1 MSSKSILSRAITIA
15 AILVAIVIGQT
26 SVGAQMAGWIV
37 WVKTSPCSGRTDWV
51 TVGTQNPT
59 GQGGSTYWEAA
70 DRVVGGTNCGRLNSR
85 CTKAEAEAEAI
96 TVRASPRFSDYC
108 CKEYSIWR
116 NSQTNKLSIVVGK
129 FGTAGLGWMFEDGP
143 MCCDQA
149 ERITGL
155 TGACSGTVGGQKPR
169 LQADT
174 AYTGKNLTFFQ
185 RQTADQC
192 EADCNGNPKCLG
204 FTWIKPGTYNAG
216 DPAMCYLMGEITGTT
231 SSKGHFSG
239 LRSNSGGGKPT
250 GGGTSAGVPDMSGRW
265 NGNWIGGSG
274 CRYNFTIAKTGAN
287 TYSGQMDM
295 CSSTGRKDPVTF
307 VFGANGTGE
316 ITLSLPNDG
325 PRKFAI
331 SYSPS
336 TIIFSNT
343 TFTR

>member
-1 MSSKSILSRAITIA
+1 MTSNRLVYRAIAIA
-15 AILVAIVIGQT
+15 AIFLAVTIWQT
-26 SVGAQMAGWIV
+26 NVQAQMAGWIV
-37 WVKTSPCSGRTDWV
+37 WVKTSPCSGRMDWV
-51 TVGTQNPT
+51 SVGTQNPT
-59 GQGGSTYWEAA
+59 GQGGSTYWETA

-85 CTKAEAEAEAI
+85 CTKAEAEAEAA

-129 FGTAGLGWMFEDGP
+129 FGTAGIGWLFEDGP

-149 ERITGL
+149 EQITGL

-169 LQADT
+169 HQVDT
-174 AYTGKNLTFFQ
+174 AFTGKNLTYFQ

-216 DPAMCYLMGEITGTT
+216 DPAMCYLMGEITGT
-231 SSKGHFSG
+231 SPSKGHTSG
-239 LRSNSGGGKPT
+239 LRSNSSSSQST

-265 NGNWIGGSG
+265 TVDWAASG
-274 CRYNFTIAKTGAN
+274 CKPSFSLTKTGAN
-287 TYSGQMDM
+287 SYSGNLDQ

-307 VFGANGTGE
+307 IFGANGTAE
-316 ITLSLPNDG
+316 MTLSLPNDG
-325 PRKFAI
+325 VRKFTV
-331 SYSPS
+331 SYSS
-336 TIIFSNT
+336 TSILYSNM
-343 TFTR
+343 TFRR